1 MAFKTLSGFL
11 ESLFYMLF
19 LEGHFVNFWNLQMC
33 INLTVSAASLNFFSG
48 FGFCNFSSFAFGTNC
63 TTHVNSSWELD
74 NTWQFRKKWG
84 VKRQI
89 VFFAWMIKYFGK
101 VPRKGFVKVLW
112 QISILFLIYKE
123 IPEDTQISCD
133 SWHFKKDGNFHH
145 FRKNSKKFFEVCN
158 SCYES
163 PTLF

>member
-63 TTHVNSSWELD
+63 T
-74 NTWQFRKKWG
+74 
-84 VKRQI
+84 
-89 VFFAWMIKYFGK
+89 M
-101 VPRKGFVKVLW
+101 
-112 QISILFLIYKE
+112 
-123 IPEDTQISCD
+123 
-133 SWHFKKDGNFHH
+133 
-145 FRKNSKKFFEVCN
+145 
-158 SCYES
+158 
-163 PTLF
+163 